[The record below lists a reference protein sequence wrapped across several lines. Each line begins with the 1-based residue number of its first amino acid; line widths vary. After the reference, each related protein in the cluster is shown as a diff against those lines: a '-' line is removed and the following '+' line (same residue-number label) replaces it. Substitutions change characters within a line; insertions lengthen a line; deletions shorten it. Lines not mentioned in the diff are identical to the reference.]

1 MFRVRFFCGVW
12 LLVLCIPA
20 AAQETFDQKYGKMIT
35 DGAATEAT
43 KLALAK
49 IETATCESG
58 KPCTR
63 VTAEEFAQPSITV
76 EDGRAAMLFAVKSA
90 LAGWCGIDWKRDFL
104 PMIAFGKH
112 QKKMSTRQ
120 LQLMTLIYGD
130 FQARQLAIYTKSG
143 PCPPTLQRQLDSQ
156 LPKLN

>member
-1 MFRVRFFCGVW
+1 MFRMICFCSIW
-12 LLVLCIPA
+12 LFMLAASA
-20 AAQETFDQKYGKMIT
+20 AAQETFDEKYGKMIT
-35 DGAATEAT
+35 DGAATEAI

-49 IETATCESG
+49 IETATCDSG
-58 KPCTR
+58 KPCMR
-63 VTAEEFAQPSITV
+63 ATAEEFAQPPITI
-76 EDGRAAMLFAVKSA
+76 EDGRAAMIFAIKSA
-90 LAGWCGIDWKRDFL
+90 LAGWCGIDWKRSFL

-120 LQLMTLIYGD
+120 LQLMSLIHGD